1 MPAPLPAARLRA
13 ARCQPSARL
22 CPSGA
27 EEEAFPA
34 PAFSCPAAFAG
45 MDASQQRHHSSLLPL
60 MLGSGLHSAA
70 AAHMRACLQGLGL
83 QPG

>member
-1 MPAPLPAARLRA
+1 
-13 ARCQPSARL
+13 
-22 CPSGA
+22 
-27 EEEAFPA
+27 
-34 PAFSCPAAFAG
+34 